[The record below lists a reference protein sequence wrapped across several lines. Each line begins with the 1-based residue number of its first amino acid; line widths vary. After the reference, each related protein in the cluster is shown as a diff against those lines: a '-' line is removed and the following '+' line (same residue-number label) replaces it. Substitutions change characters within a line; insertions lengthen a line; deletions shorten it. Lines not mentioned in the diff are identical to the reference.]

1 MNAWVTT
8 MRQRDYRA
16 IQQPAIVAA
25 LALLLATLWPT
36 TSWAVYINRYSTA
49 NRGAVTFTGNTLGLI
64 KQTNA
69 NAHPWQRRP
78 LGGERVIP

>member
-1 MNAWVTT
+1 MNARVTT

-36 TSWAVYINRYSTA
+36 TSWAVYINRHSTA
-49 NRGAVTFTGNTLGLI
+49 NRGAVTFTGNAL
-64 KQTNA
+64 A
-69 NAHPWQRRP
+69 
-78 LGGERVIP
+78 